1 MSETDDPR
9 PALGLRRVINA
20 AGTMT
25 ALGAS
30 AAVPEAIDAAAGVLP
45 WFVETDDL
53 QRRASRVIAAA
64 TGAEA
69 GFVTA
74 SASAGVTLCVA
85 AAMTGADLERIGRL
99 PDAAGMKHRVA
110 IQRGHLVD
118 YGAPLDQAI
127 RLAGARVVPV
137 GAAAG
142 AKPDDLAAA
151 LDETT
156 AAAVYVVSHHVGA
169 YASIPLASFAA
180 ICAER
185 NVPVIVDAASE
196 QDLTGFVAAGA
207 DLVVYSAHKFLGG
220 LTAGIVAGRK
230 VLVRAAYLQNLGIG
244 RGMKVGKE
252 GMVGAV
258 AALEAWSRRDH
269 AAHRRREDDCVRL
282 WTARLDGVPGLR
294 VEPAPDPT
302 GNPITRLRV
311 FVDADSGTT
320 AWELADALAAGERPV
335 MVRDDERKHGFFELD
350 PCNLRDGEAEAVAE
364 RLATE
369 LARLRTSGGARAT
382 FADWRA
388 RRIAVLFA
396 WPDDPAGLNEHS
408 ARR

>member
-1 MSETDDPR
+1 MSEIDDPR

-30 AAVPEAIDAAAGVLP
+30 SAVPEAVEAAARMLP
-45 WFVETDDL
+45 WFVEIDDL
-53 QRRASRVIAAA
+53 QRRASRAIAAA

-74 SASAGVTLCVA
+74 SASAGVTLGVA
-85 AAMTGADLERIGRL
+85 AAMTGPHIERIRRL
-99 PDAAGMKHRVA
+99 PDTAGMQNRVA

-137 GAAAG
+137 GGAAG
-142 AKPDDLAAA
+142 ATKDELVAA
-151 LDETT
+151 LDERT

-169 YASIPLASFAA
+169 YASIPLAAFVAV
-180 ICAER
+180 CAER
-185 NVPVIVDAASE
+185 NLPVIVDAASE
-196 QDLTGFVAAGA
+196 QYLTGFVAAGA

-230 VLVRAAYLQNLGIG
+230 ALVRAALLQNLGIG

-252 GMVGAV
+252 GIVGAI

-269 AAHRRREDDCVRL
+269 AAHRRQEEARVLL
-282 WTARLDGVPGLR
+282 WMARLSGIPGLR
-294 VEPAPDPT
+294 VEPSPDPT

-311 FVDADSGTT
+311 FVEPDSGTS
-320 AWELADALAAGERPV
+320 AWDLADALAAGERPV
-335 MVRDDERKHGFFELD
+335 MVRDDDIEHGFFELD
-350 PCNLRDGEAEAVAE
+350 PCNLREWEAEVVAE
-364 RLATE
+364 RLVSE
-369 LARLRTSGGARAT
+369 LTRSRLQAPGGARTT
-382 FADWRA
+382 FVEWSS
-388 RRIAVLFA
+388 RRTAALLA
-396 WPDDPAGLNEHS
+396 WPDGPPGG
-408 ARR
+408 